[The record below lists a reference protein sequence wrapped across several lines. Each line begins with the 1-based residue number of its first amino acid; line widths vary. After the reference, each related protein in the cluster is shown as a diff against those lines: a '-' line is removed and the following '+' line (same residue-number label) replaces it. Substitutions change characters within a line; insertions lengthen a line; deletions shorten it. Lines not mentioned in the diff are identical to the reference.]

1 MKDYA
6 IWKNSEDGKYT
17 NKSAW
22 NIVRNHRTKNFNVS
36 HIWHSS
42 VPFKFSFICWRLY
55 FGKLPFNDV
64 KAKFGNQDDIECLC
78 CSTLH
83 IGTIQHVFVQ
93 GESAINLW
101 EKIGAPLGI
110 KHQNISIRRV
120 LQYGGE
126 PNLRMESTNSYY
138 RFPPLSY
145 AGKFG
150 KLGLLVNMVTKEDFY
165 QYNMVIQCILNI
177 KAAINNSFPKVSTDG
192 IWSNMCDYIERLK
205 PVVKCLTVCWNKP
218 DEGKLKL
225 NTDGSFIRSNNK
237 AGISGV
243 LRNDQDDFIMAFS
256 LFVDCFS
263 SNHAEAMAANYGSR
277 WCIQHGLNNFDIELD
292 SAIIT
297 NMSNQ
302 KDTNNLKLKHIIQD
316 TTNTLRNANATFSHC
331 FREAN
336 QVVDFLAKNASTSG
350 NSIIYT
356 NYQDL
361 PREVKGILHLD
372 KLQMPNFRR
381 RFEKCNFFVS

>member
-6 IWKNSEDGKYT
+6 IWKNSEDGQYT

-22 NIVRNHRTKNFNVS
+22 NIVRNHITKNFNLS

-78 CSTLH
+78 CSTPH

-93 GESAINLW
+93 GESAVNLW

-120 LQYGGE
+120 LQYDGE

-150 KLGLLVNMVTKEDFY
+150 KLGLL
-165 QYNMVIQCILNI
+165 
-177 KAAINNSFPKVSTDG
+177 VSTDG

-256 LFVDCFS
+256 VFVDCFS

-302 KDTNNLKLKHIIQD
+302 KYTNNLKLKHIIQD

-336 QVVDFLAKNASTSG
+336 QVVDFLAKKASTSG